1 MSVFKDHVPI
11 ICKQWYF
18 VVRIV
23 LHFDVIIF
31 SLIKIIFVLI
41 IYNLRIHKQAFEL
54 IVITSFKFQYC
65 LVQYN
70 LWLSVF
76 ISSSQSVC
84 LWTINCKHFAVKSY
98 VSSWISR
105 MLFKWIKVKVLKV
118 RDFIWYRQK
127 IKISPCVFVKLI
139 RKSQWRLINF

>member
-1 MSVFKDHVPI
+1 MSSFWKFLVFQFLCICLIFYHVSTHSCGRGPLYLSVFKDHVPI

-84 LWTINCKHFAVKSY
+84 LWTINCKHFL
-98 VSSWISR
+98 
-105 MLFKWIKVKVLKV
+105 LFKVTFLVEYLV
-118 RDFIWYRQK
+118 CY
-127 IKISPCVFVKLI
+127 SNKL
-139 RKSQWRLINF
+139 R